1 MRRLAERR
9 SYRSPPTRLSTG
21 CQRLWLVRSRA
32 QGAFHCPA
40 HLPAGQPLLLP
51 RTTTFITGPSKPVW
65 RSVLCIQDVLSAA
78 IAHPV
83 LHLSFDVRYRV
94 LTPRHKIML
103 NMLLISSAHI
113 RDPLSTPQ
121 LRIDVT
127 ESHAFVLQSVRWHPH
142 NKGWLLWFFNTLYC
156 PSCTRWQTII
166 QPSIGVLC
174 VRACARIGIDVYLL
188 LSSFDISLQ
197 SGFCKSLVFLLLPKY
212 FTCLLLCSVKRF
224 PLIHS
229 VFDFVLM
236 KYGLFFWMLHLPLSI
251 FLHHMCTIIHT
262 TSDDSHFQCT
272 VLFTSIGVNIL
283 FVLFNLF
290 LPFLFSSWF

>member
-1 MRRLAERR
+1 MDTSIGSSVSLIVISSANNHILICLVAVCYPRALHLNWLSWCCIWSGVAKLPCDSDLNIMRRLAERR

-51 RTTTFITGPSKPVW
+51 RITTFITGPSKPVW
-65 RSVLCIQDVLSAA
+65 RSVLCIQDVLCAA

-121 LRIDVT
+121 LRIDDHGKPRLCAPISQVT
-127 ESHAFVLQSVRWHPH
+127 SPQ
-142 NKGWLLWFFNTLYC
+142 
-156 PSCTRWQTII
+156 
-166 QPSIGVLC
+166 
-174 VRACARIGIDVYLL
+174 
-188 LSSFDISLQ
+188 
-197 SGFCKSLVFLLLPKY
+197 
-212 FTCLLLCSVKRF
+212 
-224 PLIHS
+224 
-229 VFDFVLM
+229 
-236 KYGLFFWMLHLPLSI
+236 
-251 FLHHMCTIIHT
+251 
-262 TSDDSHFQCT
+262 
-272 VLFTSIGVNIL
+272 
-283 FVLFNLF
+283 
-290 LPFLFSSWF
+290 